1 MQDQCGQANGRL
13 FGDAAYLARSFT
25 LAAAF
30 APHEN
35 AGKGGGIKAMS
46 VVGEFD
52 VAETAVK
59 KGDDVPD
66 GYVVVEDVAAIR
78 LTGLSVLLERGREEE
93 QLGCVEGMVQSL
105 MRTVGGFGLVVIA
118 YLIAL
123 LLAARK

>member
-13 FGDAAYLARSFT
+13 FGDAAYLARSFA

-35 AGKGGGIKAMS
+35 AGKGNGIKAMS
-46 VVGEFD
+46 VVGEFE

-78 LTGLSVLLERGREEE
+78 LTGLSVLLERGRGEG
-93 QLGCVEGMVQSL
+93 QLGWVERVVISL
-105 MRTVGGFGLVVIA
+105 MRRVGGFGLVAIV
-118 YLIAL
+118 YVIAL